1 MLRRAITKEIHVLN
15 QHEWLNRCAQR
26 YISRGG
32 CDETVA
38 RHLAE
43 GTFVNRDGDE
53 SPEEA
58 ADVDMSYWA
67 H

>member
-1 MLRRAITKEIHVLN
+1 MLN